1 MTTPSSTPQT
11 KPRTK
16 SSGSMPHHSSHGTS
30 ASMQPQQLVNKTQ
43 NRVLT
48 QDLYVA
54 STLFQRTKGL
64 LGHAQ
69 LRSDEMLW
77 ILRCNSI
84 HTFFMRFAIDC
95 VFLNKQMLVCAIK
108 SNVAPWRLIVPIFKA
123 SSVIEMKSGKA
134 LELKIELGD
143 QLHVGH

>member
-1 MTTPSSTPQT
+1 MMAQS
-11 KPRTK
+11 
-16 SSGSMPHHSSHGTS
+16 
-30 ASMQPQQLVNKTQ
+30 LINKTQ

-48 QDLYVA
+48 QDLLVA

-64 LGHAQ
+64 LGHAK
-69 LRSDEMLW
+69 LRSNEMLW

-95 VFLNKQMLVCAIK
+95 VFLNKQMLVCSIK
-108 SNVAPWRLIVPIFKA
+108 SNVPPWRLIVPIFKA
-123 SSVIEMKSGKA
+123 SSVIEMEAGKA
-134 LELKIELGD
+134 HELKIELGD